1 MSAGQPACP
10 VGRAGFREELGGLMF
25 KNYFK
30 TAFRNLW
37 RNKFFSVIN
46 VLGLSIGI
54 SASLII
60 FLIVQFELSYDKVE
74 TNADRIYRVVMD
86 MKFNGDDGHSAAVPA
101 PLASAV
107 QREITG
113 IESTVPVMQFQG
125 DATAR
130 VSIEKEG
137 SSKPA
142 VFKKQ
147 ANIVF
152 TNPQYFSLL
161 PFKWIAGS
169 PESSL
174 KNPFNVVLSES
185 RVKQYFPSANIN
197 DVIGKQIRY
206 NDDFSA
212 IVSGVV
218 QDLDEHTSF
227 DAVEFISFATIA
239 QTHMQDDFMMNLW
252 NDWMAYSHLYIKI
265 SNNTKNANIEAQLNR
280 LFVKYNK
287 NAGKDAANYI
297 HLHLQPLN
305 DVHFNSLYASFDGR
319 IAHKPTLY
327 SLLAVAAFLLILACI
342 NFINLTTANA
352 ASRAKEI
359 GIRKTMGSSKKQL
372 IFQFLGETFLYTV
385 TACIISF
392 CIAPLLLKMFTDFI
406 PPGLNFQPF
415 NQLSIF
421 LFLLLLAIVVSFLSG
436 LYPAFI
442 LSGYNPVKVLKNRSY
457 NFSNETRHAWIR
469 KSLTVSQF
477 VIAQF
482 FVIATVMV
490 SKQINYSLNA
500 DMGFR
505 KDAIL
510 SFDLP
515 RQDTVANHRTV
526 LLNEIKAIPG
536 VQMAS
541 RGFLTPAD
549 EGAAFTDIKYEGSDY
564 KESVQLRWGD
574 SNYLKLFNI
583 KILAGRNVEASDTI
597 KEFLI
602 NETYAKALSFEHP
615 QDAINKF
622 LDFNEMKLPIVG
634 VMHDFNEQSFH
645 SPVGPLVFA
654 SFDNRS
660 YFIHVLLKPQNGTNS
675 SWSGTIAQ
683 IQKAY
688 HQFYPDEDFT
698 YNFLDKKIAKFYE
711 SEQHT
716 ASLLSWATGLS
727 VLISC
732 LGLLGLVIYTINTRT
747 KEIGIR
753 KILGATVTNILSI
766 LSKDFVQLV
775 LIAFVITTPVAWWAT
790 YKWLQN
796 FAFKINMSW
805 WIFALCGFAM
815 LLIALITL
823 SIQTIKAALANP
835 VKSLRTE

>member
-1 MSAGQPACP
+1 M
-10 VGRAGFREELGGLMF
+10 
-25 KNYFK
+25 
-30 TAFRNLW
+30 
-37 RNKFFSVIN
+37 
-46 VLGLSIGI
+46 
-54 SASLII
+54 
-60 FLIVQFELSYDKVE
+60 FLIYDKVE
-74 TNADRIYRVVMD
+74 TNDNRIYRVVMD
-86 MKFNGDDGHSAAVPA
+86 MKFNGNDGHSPAVVA
-101 PLASAV
+101 PLSSAI

-113 IESTVPVMQFQG
+113 VEATVPVMQFQG
-125 DATAR
+125 DATAK

-137 SSKPA
+137 SSKPS

-147 ANIVF
+147 PDIVF

-161 PFKWIAGS
+161 PFKWVAGS

-174 KNPFNVVLSES
+174 KNPFNVVLTES
-185 RVKQYFPSANIN
+185 RIKQYFPSTNIN
-197 DVIGKQIRY
+197 DVIGKQIKY
-206 NDDFSA
+206 NDDFTA
-212 IVSGVV
+212 TVSGVV
-218 QDLDEHTSF
+218 KDLNEHTSF

-239 QTHMQDDFMMNLW
+239 QTHMQNDFMMNTW
-252 NDWMAYSHLYIKI
+252 DDWMSYSHLYVKL
-265 SNNTKNANIEAQLNR
+265 SDNTKNVNVEKQLNN

-287 NAGKDAANYI
+287 NANKDAANYM

-305 DVHFNSLYASFDGR
+305 DVHFNNLYASFDGR

-327 SLLAVAAFLLILACI
+327 GLLAVAAFLLILACI

-372 IFQFLGETFLYTV
+372 IFQFLGETFLFTLA
-385 TACIISF
+385 ACVISF
-392 CIAPLLLKMFTDFI
+392 CIAPLLLKLFADFI

-415 NQLSIF
+415 NQPNIF
-421 LFLLLLAIVVSFLSG
+421 LFLLALAVVVSFLSG

-442 LSGYNPVKVLKNRSY
+442 LSGYKPVKVLKNQSFT
-457 NFSNETRHAWIR
+457 FSNETRHAWIR
-469 KSLTVSQF
+469 KILTVSQF

-505 KDAIL
+505 KDVVL

-515 RQDTVANHRTV
+515 RQDTVAIHRSV
-526 LLNEIKAIPG
+526 LLNKIKALPG

-549 EGAAFTDIKYEGSDY
+549 EGAAFTDISYAAAANDN

-583 KILAGRNVEASDTI
+583 KILAGRNIEESDTI

-602 NETYAKALSFEHP
+602 NETYARSLGFKRP
-615 QDAINKF
+615 QDAINKL
-622 LDFNEMKLPIVG
+622 LDYNGMKLPVVG

-645 SPVGPLVFA
+645 APVGPLVFT
-654 SFDNRS
+654 SFDDRS
-660 YFIHVLLKPQNGTNS
+660 YFIHVLLQSQNGNTT
-675 SWSGTIAQ
+675 SWSNTIAQ

-688 HQFYPDEDFT
+688 HQLYPDEDFT
-698 YNFLDKKIAKFYE
+698 YKFLDDTIAKFYE

-727 VLISC
+727 ILISC
-732 LGLLGLVIYTINTRT
+732 LGLLGLVMYTINTRT

-753 KILGATVTNILSI
+753 KILGATIANIISI

-775 LIAFVITTPVAWWAT
+775 LIAFVIATPVAWWAS

-796 FAFKINMSW
+796 FAYKINMNW
-805 WIFALCGFAM
+805 WVFALCGFAM
-815 LLIALITL
+815 LLIALSTL
-823 SIQTIKAALANP
+823 SIQTIKAAVANP

>member
-1 MSAGQPACP
+1 
-10 VGRAGFREELGGLMF
+10 MF

-30 TAFRNLW
+30 TAFRNFW
-37 RNKFFSVIN
+37 RNKSFSSIN

-60 FLIVQFELSYDKVE
+60 FLIVQFEMSYDKVE
-74 TNADRIYRVVMD
+74 TDANRIYRVVMD
-86 MKFNGDDGHSAAVPA
+86 MKFNGNDGHSAAVPA
-101 PLASAV
+101 PLGSAI

-113 IESTVPVMQFQG
+113 VEATVPVMQFQG
-125 DATAR
+125 DATAK

-137 SSKPA
+137 SSKPT

-147 ANIVF
+147 AGIVF

-161 PFKWIAGS
+161 PFKWIAGT

-174 KNPFNVVLSES
+174 KNPFNVVLTQS
-185 RVKQYFPSANIN
+185 RVKQYFPSTNIN
-197 DVIGKQIRY
+197 NVIGKQIRY
-206 NDDFSA
+206 NDDFTA
-212 IVSGVV
+212 TVSGVV
-218 QDLDEHTSF
+218 QDLNEHTSF

-239 QTHMQDDFMMNLW
+239 QTHMQDDFMMNTW
-252 NDWMAYSHLYIKI
+252 NDWMGYSHLYVKL
-265 SNNTKNANIEAQLNR
+265 SNNSKDANVQAQLNR
-280 LFVKYNK
+280 LFVKNNK
-287 NAGKDAANYI
+287 NADKDAANYI

-305 DVHFNSLYASFDGR
+305 DIHFNPLYASFDGR

-327 SLLAVAAFLLILACI
+327 GLLAVAAFLLILACI

-352 ASRAKEI
+352 AYRAKEI
-359 GIRKTMGSSKKQL
+359 GIRKTLGSSKRQL
-372 IFQFLGETFLYTV
+372 IFQFLGETFLFTIA
-385 TACIISF
+385 ACVISF
-392 CIAPLLLKMFTDFI
+392 CIAPLLLKMFADFI

-415 NQLSIF
+415 HQPDIF
-421 LFLLLLAIVVSFLSG
+421 LFLLALAIVVSFLSG

-442 LSGYNPVKVLKNRSY
+442 LSGYTPVKVLKNQS
-457 NFSNETRHAWIR
+457 FTPGNETRHAWIR
-469 KSLTVSQF
+469 KTLTVSQF

-505 KDAIL
+505 KDAII
-510 SFDLP
+510 SFGLP
-515 RQDTVANHRTV
+515 RKDTVAIHRSV
-526 LLNEIKAIPG
+526 LLNDIKAIPG

-549 EGAAFTDIKYEGSDY
+549 AGMAITNVSYAGNDN
-564 KESVQLRWGD
+564 KENVQLRWGD

-583 KILAGRNVEASDTI
+583 KILAGRNVEESDTI

-602 NETYAKALSFEHP
+602 NETYSKELGFKRP
-615 QDAINKF
+615 QDAINKL
-622 LDFNEMKLPIVG
+622 LDYNGMKLPIVG

-645 SPVGPLVFA
+645 SPVGPLVF
-654 SFDNRS
+654 SGFDNRS
-660 YFIHVLLKPQNGTNS
+660 YFIHVLLQSQNGSSS
-675 SWSGTIAQ
+675 SWPNTIAQ

-688 HQFYPDEDFT
+688 HRLYPDEDFS
-698 YNFLDKKIAKFYE
+698 YNFLDDTIAKFYE

-727 VLISC
+727 ILISC
-732 LGLLGLVIYTINTRT
+732 LGLLGLVMYTINTRT

-753 KILGATVTNILSI
+753 KILGASVTNIISI

-775 LIAFVITTPVAWWAT
+775 LIAFVIATPVAWWAT
-790 YKWLQN
+790 YKWLQS
-796 FAFKINMSW
+796 FAYKINMSW
-805 WIFALCGFAM
+805 WIFASCGFAL

-823 SIQTIKAALANP
+823 SIQTIKAAVANP
-835 VKSLRTE
+835 VDSLRSE

>member
-1 MSAGQPACP
+1 
-10 VGRAGFREELGGLMF
+10 MF

-30 TAFRNLW
+30 TAFRNFW
-37 RNKFFSVIN
+37 RNKTFSAIN

-60 FLIVQFELSYDKVE
+60 FLIVQFEMGYDKVE
-74 TNADRIYRVVMD
+74 TDADRIYRVVMD
-86 MKFNGDDGHSAAVPA
+86 MKFNGNDGHSPAVPA
-101 PLASAV
+101 PLSAAI

-113 IESTVPVMQFQG
+113 VETIVPVMQFQG
-125 DATAR
+125 DATAK

-137 SSKPA
+137 LSKPA

-147 ANIVF
+147 ADIIF
-152 TNPQYFSLL
+152 TNAAYFSLL
-161 PFKWIAGS
+161 PFKWVAGS

-174 KNPFNVVLSES
+174 KNPFNVVLTES
-185 RVKQYFPSANIN
+185 RVKQYFPSTNIN
-197 DVIGKQIRY
+197 DVIGKQIKY
-206 NDDFSA
+206 NDDFTA
-212 IVSGVV
+212 TVSGIVKN
-218 QDLDEHTSF
+218 LNERTSF
-227 DAVEFISFATIA
+227 DAVEFISYPTIA
-239 QTHMQDDFMMNLW
+239 QTHMQDDFMMNTW
-252 NDWMAYSHLYIKI
+252 NDWMAYSHVYVKLP
-265 SNNTKNANIEAQLNR
+265 NNTKSTNVEAQLNR

-287 NAGKDAANYI
+287 DAGKDAANYI

-319 IAHKPTLY
+319 IAHRPTLY
-327 SLLAVAAFLLILACI
+327 GLLAVAAFLLVLACI

-372 IFQFLGETFLYTV
+372 IFQFLGETFLFTI

-392 CIAPLLLKMFTDFI
+392 CLAPFLLKLFADFI

-415 NQLSIF
+415 NQPNIF
-421 LFLLLLAIVVSFLSG
+421 LFLLVLAIVVSFLSG

-442 LSGYNPVKVLKNRSY
+442 LSGYKPVKVLKNQSY
-457 NFSNETRHAWIR
+457 SFSNETRHAWIR

-490 SKQINYSLNA
+490 SRQINYALNA

-515 RQDTVANHRTV
+515 RQDTVADHRTV

-564 KESVQLRWGD
+564 KENVQLRWGD
-574 SNYLKLFNI
+574 SNYLKLFKV
-583 KILAGRNVEASDTI
+583 KILAGRNVETSDTI
-597 KEFLI
+597 KEFLV
-602 NETYAKALSFEHP
+602 NETYAKALGFKRP
-615 QDAINKF
+615 QDALNKF
-622 LDFNEMKLPIVG
+622 LDFNGMKLPIVG

-645 SPVGPLVFA
+645 SAVGPLVFA

-660 YFIHVLLKPQNGTNS
+660 YFIHVLLQPQNGTNA
-675 SWSGTIAQ
+675 SWSNTIAQ

-688 HQFYPDEDFT
+688 HKVYPDEDFT
-698 YNFLDKKIAKFYE
+698 YNFLDETIAKFYE

-727 VLISC
+727 ILISC
-732 LGLLGLVIYTINTRT
+732 LGLLGLVMYTINTRI

-753 KILGATVTNILSI
+753 KILGATVANIISI

-775 LIAFVITTPVAWWAT
+775 LIAFVITAPVAWWAA
-790 YKWLQN
+790 YKWLQD
-796 FAFKINMSW
+796 FAYKINMSW

-823 SIQTIKAALANP
+823 SIQTIKAAIANP